1 MGPRVREGEPGFDV
15 TLSGSVI
22 LVIDRNLAVVLGRSS
37 SERINSCDGERAAG
51 RIRSRARRRGRGR
64 LLWHVNRT
72 TARTVLKFS
81 LLLRVVGRFGL
92 LLAALSALLGAARE
106 ARAAFD
112 VNDSSWEGGSELFEL
127 AKKRLG
133 RERLEVLATLDYSK
147 LSPKDGVVILHPE
160 VPLDYAELSAFLRSG
175 GRVAVLDD
183 HGTGDKFLARFQIQR
198 VRAPLSPA
206 KMLRDNPSLAVAEP
220 AVQIVAG
227 QEQNRHAITQ
237 NVDSVVTNHPTALTH
252 PNLTPVLTI
261 HARGEPDATLAVTG
275 IIVNRGRLFAMGDP
289 SAFINLMLRYPGNR
303 KFAEGLVSY
312 LVEPDSWGERGGKL
326 YFVANRFQ
334 QKGQFG
340 DRGDL
345 LSGLGQTLIDSVT
358 EVHEH
363 GLPEPLP
370 LALAALAC
378 LAIMAWALLHAARP
392 RPRSTPRYSA
402 PEPLVA
408 QGGLSGRVAVLS
420 APTTDAAL
428 GLSELRSAAL
438 DLLGERLSLG
448 RSPSAKLVLSE
459 IARRSLLSEQLLQE
473 LSSTLAEL
481 RMIEERIVKK
491 QRRSIPESQLES
503 LRKKLMAAVLEIEE
517 RSGAS

>member
-1 MGPRVREGEPGFDV
+1 LVASLVV
-15 TLSGSVI
+15 TR
-22 LVIDRNLAVVLGRSS
+22 DA
-37 SERINSCDGERAAG
+37 
-51 RIRSRARRRGRGR
+51 
-64 LLWHVNRT
+64 
-72 TARTVLKFS
+72 K
-81 LLLRVVGRFGL
+81 
-92 LLAALSALLGAARE
+92 
-106 ARAAFD
+106 AAFD
-112 VNDSSWEGGSELFEL
+112 LNDTTWEGCSELFEL

-133 RERLEVLATLDYSK
+133 RERLELAATLDYSK

-160 VPLDYAELSAFLRSG
+160 AALDYAELSAFLRSG

-183 HGTGDKFLARFQIQR
+183 HGTADKFLARFQIHR

-206 KMLRDNPSLAVAEP
+206 RMLRDNPNLAIAEP

-261 HARGEPDATLAVTG
+261 RARGEPDATLAVTG

-303 KFAEGLVSY
+303 KFAEGLLSY

-340 DRGDL
+340 DRASL
-345 LSGLGQTLIDSVT
+345 LSGIGQALADTVT

-370 LALAALAC
+370 LALAAVAC
-378 LAIMAWALLHAARP
+378 LSIMAWALLNAARP

-408 QGGLSGRVAVLS
+408 QGGPAGRIAVLA

-428 GLSELRSAAL
+428 GLSELRAAAL
-438 DLLGERLSLG
+438 ELLGERLSLG
-448 RSPSAKLVLSE
+448 RGPSAKLVLSE
-459 IARRSLLSEQLLQE
+459 LARRALLSEKALND
-473 LSSTLAEL
+473 LSAALAEL
-481 RMIEERIVKK
+481 RVIEERIVKK
-491 QRRSIPESQLES
+491 QRRVIPVSKLES
-503 LRKKLMAAVLEIEE
+503 LRQKLMAAVLEIEE
-517 RSGAS
+517 RSGAG

>member
-1 MGPRVREGEPGFDV
+1 VTRAALFLATLAV
-15 TLSGSVI
+15 TLIVTR
-22 LVIDRNLAVVLGRSS
+22 DAN
-37 SERINSCDGERAAG
+37 
-51 RIRSRARRRGRGR
+51 
-64 LLWHVNRT
+64 
-72 TARTVLKFS
+72 
-81 LLLRVVGRFGL
+81 
-92 LLAALSALLGAARE
+92 
-106 ARAAFD
+106 AAFD
-112 VNDSSWEGGSELFEL
+112 LNDTTWEGCSELFEL

-133 RERLEVLATLDYSK
+133 RERLEIAATLDYSK
-147 LSPKDGVVILHPE
+147 LSPKDGVVILHPDA
-160 VPLDYAELSAFLRSG
+160 VLDYAELSAFLRSG

-183 HGTGDKFLARFQIQR
+183 HGTADKFLARFQIHR

-206 KMLRDNPSLAVAEP
+206 RMLRDNPNLAIAEP

-261 HARGEPDATLAVTG
+261 RARGEPDATLAVTG

-303 KFAEGLVSY
+303 KFAEGLLSY

-340 DRGDL
+340 DRGSV
-345 LSGLGQTLIDSVT
+345 LSGIGQALADTVT

-370 LALAALAC
+370 LALAAVAC
-378 LAIMAWALLHAARP
+378 LSVMAWALLNAARP

-408 QGGLSGRVAVLS
+408 QGGPAGRMAVLA

-428 GLSELRSAAL
+428 GLSELRAAAL
-438 DLLGERLSLG
+438 DLLGERLGLG
-448 RSPSAKLVLSE
+448 RGPSAKAVLGE
-459 IARRSLLSEQLLQE
+459 LARRALLSDQALND
-473 LSSTLAEL
+473 LSAALAEL
-481 RMIEERIVKK
+481 RVIEERIVKK
-491 QRRSIPESQLES
+491 QRRVIPVSKLES
-503 LRKKLMAAVLEIEE
+503 LRQKLMAAVLEIEE
-517 RSGAS
+517 RSGAG